1 MNDHIIDVALKAGAC
16 KFYPK
21 KQSSVNDS
29 YLVGRG
35 FLEKFFQAAYEA
47 GASAAVKESSAEYRL
62 GWNDGQLNE
71 REACAQLC
79 EWYEDFAKNDM
90 NYHATLIR
98 ERGRSESP
106 QPKVP

>member
-1 MNDHIIDVALKAGAC
+1 MTNEDIVRMSRQAGTTIYHADWEEIVEFV
-16 KFYPK
+16 KLI
-21 KQSSVNDS
+21 SI
-29 YLVGRG
+29 
-35 FLEKFFQAAYEA
+35 
-47 GASAAVKESSAEYRL
+47 AAVKENSAEYRL
-62 GWNDGQLNE
+62 GWIDGQINE

-79 EWYEDFAKNDM
+79 EWYEDFATNDM